1 MSPKRLKAS
10 RYRHDRNRS
19 QAHILKENEPMMNG
33 VEEQTIEEI
42 KESTRL
48 EPELA
53 DISSDIDTSG
63 PKLGDILPELKKMN
77 KEIESNNNQEKE
89 VTEVASE
96 NVLKA
101 EKQEEPV
108 ADTKDELPEETVP
121 EAAPAVESFETKKVE
136 NEPERAEEPKTE
148 NSNADDPDRVPVSTT
163 YSDDEVPNRPGA
175 ILMHARE
182 ILGLSQREVAHKLNL
197 RVNSVSDI
205 EHDRLN
211 QLTAVQFASV
221 HIANYAKLVNINPEL
236 LVDLY
241 KQNVRANV
249 QLQEEQKA
257 KAAAGAAKTE
267 KKKNLKVPLMIAG
280 AAVLVVATAAITS
293 SLMSK
298 SDSNTSGALV
308 IEDTVEASV
317 DSEGTLLMD
326 TENSKMKTN
335 VVEEEPLTEPVDMN
349 TLMAQEQSK
358 NLNTDEIIDSKAG
371 TQTTVEKTNTNISL
385 KVKGEA
391 AKKLQAAKVE
401 PIDENVVQEASSTL
415 KSVNL
420 NSADTVKTVKSEENK
435 LKVSNDNVLTSAKV
449 NDTAAVLTAQPKAE
463 TPKVETPKTEPA
475 EKPVSKA
482 TLSANTRD
490 VSSSVRLNGKR
501 DPFESMNTATI
512 KVTGD
517 VAIKVTG
524 NGKLLKQ
531 GNFSSGDTI
540 KVTGIPPLKISVSD
554 SSKVRI
560 SYMGTTVAVPGA
572 QQVSF
577 ALPTR

>member
-1 MSPKRLKAS
+1 
-10 RYRHDRNRS
+10 
-19 QAHILKENEPMMNG
+19 MMNG

-53 DISSDIDTSG
+53 DITSDIDTSG

-77 KEIESNNNQEKE
+77 KEIESNKNQETE

-96 NVLKA
+96 AVLNV

-108 ADTKDELPEETVP
+108 ADIKEEVPQEVLPEAKVAP
-121 EAAPAVESFETKKVE
+121 EPFK
-136 NEPERAEEPKTE
+136 AEEPAGEPDRVEEPKAET
-148 NSNADDPDRVPVSTT
+148 SNADDPDRVPVSTT

-257 KAAAGAAKTE
+257 KAAAEAVKSE
-267 KKKNLKVPLMIAG
+267 KKRNLKVPLMIAG

-293 SLMSK
+293 SVMSK
-298 SDSNTSGALV
+298 SGSNTSGALV
-308 IEDTVEASV
+308 IEDTVETSV

-335 VVEEEPLTEPVDMN
+335 VVEEEPLNEPVVDMN

-401 PIDENVVQEASSTL
+401 PIEDTVVQEGSSNL
-415 KSVNL
+415 KSVSL
-420 NSADTVKTVKSEENK
+420 NSAETVQTVKAEENK
-435 LKVSNDNVLTSAKV
+435 LKTAKDNVLVSSKV
-449 NDTAAVLTAQPKAE
+449 KEAPQVQTPEPKASE
-463 TPKVETPKTEPA
+463 PKTESA
-475 EKPVSKA
+475 EKTASKA
-482 TLSANTRD
+482 TLSASTRD

-531 GNFSSGDTI
+531 GNFSSGETI

-560 SYMGTTVAVPGA
+560 SYMGTTVAVPSA

>member
-108 ADTKDELPEETVP
+108 ADTKDELPKETVP
-121 EAAPAVESFETKKVE
+121 EAAPAVESFENKKVE

-401 PIDENVVQEASSTL
+401 PVDENIVQEASSNL

-420 NSADTVKTVKSEENK
+420 NSAETTKTVKAEENK
-435 LKVSNDNVLTSAKV
+435 LKITNENVLTSSKV
-449 NDTAAVLTAQPKAE
+449 KESATVQAVQPKAE
-463 TPKVETPKTEPA
+463 PPKTETPKTETA
-475 EKPVSKA
+475 EKPASKA

>member
-1 MSPKRLKAS
+1 
-10 RYRHDRNRS
+10 
-19 QAHILKENEPMMNG
+19 MMNG
-33 VEEQTIEEI
+33 VEDKTIEEI

-48 EPELA
+48 EPEFS
-53 DISSDIDTSG
+53 DINSDIDSSG
-63 PKLGDILPELKKMN
+63 PKLGDILPELKQMN
-77 KEIESNNNQEKE
+77 KEIESNKKQENE
-89 VTEVASE
+89 VTEVSSE
-96 NVLKA
+96 AVLNVEEQSEPVTDTTAELKEESVA
-101 EKQEEPV
+101 DPKTVARMSIDSAKVQEEQ
-108 ADTKDELPEETVP
+108 KPEE
-121 EAAPAVESFETKKVE
+121 EQKNEGAV
-136 NEPERAEEPKTE
+136 
-148 NSNADDPDRVPVSTT
+148 ADDPDRVPVSTT

-241 KQNVRANV
+241 KENVRANV

-257 KAAAGAAKTE
+257 KAAGAEDKAD
-267 KKKNLKVPLMIAG
+267 KKRNFKIPLMIAG

-293 SLMSK
+293 SVMSH
-298 SDSNTSGALV
+298 SSSNTSGALV

-335 VVEEEPLTEPVDMN
+335 VVEEEPITEPVDMN

-358 NLNTDEIIDSKAG
+358 NLNTDEIIDAKAG
-371 TQTTVEKTNTNISL
+371 THTTVEKTNTNISL

-391 AKKLQAAKVE
+391 AKKLQASKVE
-401 PIDENVVQEASSTL
+401 PIEDTVVQEANSTL
-415 KSVNL
+415 KSVSL
-420 NSADTVKTVKSEENK
+420 NTSENVQTVKADENK
-435 LKVSNDNVLTSAKV
+435 LKASADNVLTASKV
-449 NDTAAVLTAQPKAE
+449 NENVQPQTKE
-463 TPKVETPKTEPA
+463 VKTVENKTEPA

-482 TLSANTRD
+482 TLSASTRD

-531 GNFSSGDTI
+531 GNFSSGETI

-560 SYMGTTVAVPGA
+560 SYMGTSVAVPNA

>member
-10 RYRHDRNRS
+10 RYRHDRNRA
-19 QAHILKENEPMMNG
+19 QAHILKENEPLMTS
-33 VEEQTIEEI
+33 VEENNIEELN
-42 KESTRL
+42 ESTRL
-48 EPELA
+48 EPEFA
-53 DISSDIDTSG
+53 NITSDIDSSG

-77 KEIESNNNQEKE
+77 KEIESNKNQEKE

-96 NVLKA
+96 AVLNVTEQLESLTAAPKEEFTEPESAA
-101 EKQEEPV
+101 EPLENAQNENVEEPV
-108 ADTKDELPEETVP
+108 EEP
-121 EAAPAVESFETKKVE
+121 
-136 NEPERAEEPKTE
+136 AEEPKSE
-148 NSNADDPDRVPVSTT
+148 AAGADDPDRVPVSTT

-241 KQNVRANV
+241 KENVRANV

-257 KAAAGAAKTE
+257 KATAAKGE
-267 KKKNLKVPLMIAG
+267 EKSSKKKSFKIPLMIAG

-293 SLMSK
+293 SVMSN
-298 SDSNTSGALV
+298 SNSNTSGALV

-335 VVEEEPLTEPVDMN
+335 VVEEEPITEPVDMN

-371 TQTTVEKTNTNISL
+371 THTAVEKTNTNISL

-391 AKKLQAAKVE
+391 AKKLQASKVE
-401 PIDENVVQEASSTL
+401 PIDDTVVQEANSTL
-415 KSVNL
+415 KSVTL
-420 NSADTVKTVKSEENK
+420 NSAESAQNAKAESETLKSSK
-435 LKVSNDNVLTSAKV
+435 DNVLTASSVK
-449 NDTAAVLTAQPKAE
+449 NTPAVQE
-463 TPKVETPKTEPA
+463 QTPKSAEPKNETA

-482 TLSANTRD
+482 TLSASTRD

-531 GNFSSGDTI
+531 GNFSSGETI

-560 SYMGTTVAVPGA
+560 SYMGTSVAVPSA

>member
-1 MSPKRLKAS
+1 
-10 RYRHDRNRS
+10 
-19 QAHILKENEPMMNG
+19 MMNG

-53 DISSDIDTSG
+53 DITSDIDTSG

-77 KEIESNNNQEKE
+77 KEIESNKNQETE

-96 NVLKA
+96 AVLNV

-108 ADTKDELPEETVP
+108 ADIKEEVPQEVLPE
-121 EAAPAVESFETKKVE
+121 AKVAS
-136 NEPERAEEPKTE
+136 EPFKAEEPAGEPDRVEEPKAE
-148 NSNADDPDRVPVSTT
+148 PSNADDPDRVPVSTT

-257 KAAAGAAKTE
+257 KAAAEAVKSE
-267 KKKNLKVPLMIAG
+267 KKRNLKVPLMIAG

-293 SLMSK
+293 SVMSK
-298 SDSNTSGALV
+298 SGSNTSGALV
-308 IEDTVEASV
+308 IEDTVETSV

-335 VVEEEPLTEPVDMN
+335 VVEEEPLNEPVVDMN

-401 PIDENVVQEASSTL
+401 PIEDTVVQEGSSTL
-415 KSVNL
+415 KSVSL
-420 NSADTVKTVKSEENK
+420 NSAETVQTVKAEENK
-435 LKVSNDNVLTSAKV
+435 LKTAKDNVLVSSKV
-449 NDTAAVLTAQPKAE
+449 KEAPQVQTPEPKASE
-463 TPKVETPKTEPA
+463 PKNESA
-475 EKPVSKA
+475 EKTASKA
-482 TLSANTRD
+482 TLSASTRD

-531 GNFSSGDTI
+531 GNFSSGETI

-560 SYMGTTVAVPGA
+560 SYMGTTVAVPSA

>member
-1 MSPKRLKAS
+1 
-10 RYRHDRNRS
+10 
-19 QAHILKENEPMMNG
+19 MMNG

-53 DISSDIDTSG
+53 DITSDIDTSG

-77 KEIESNNNQEKE
+77 KEIESNKNQETE

-96 NVLKA
+96 AVLNV

-108 ADTKDELPEETVP
+108 ADIKEEVPQEVLPEAKVAP
-121 EAAPAVESFETKKVE
+121 EPFK
-136 NEPERAEEPKTE
+136 AEEPAGEPDRVEEPKAE
-148 NSNADDPDRVPVSTT
+148 PSNADDPDRVPVSTT

-257 KAAAGAAKTE
+257 KAAAEAVKSE
-267 KKKNLKVPLMIAG
+267 KKRNLKVPLMIAG

-293 SLMSK
+293 SVMSK
-298 SDSNTSGALV
+298 SGSNTSGALV
-308 IEDTVEASV
+308 IEDTVETSV

-335 VVEEEPLTEPVDMN
+335 VVEEEPLNEPVVDMN

-401 PIDENVVQEASSTL
+401 PIEDTVVQEGSSNL
-415 KSVNL
+415 KSVSL
-420 NSADTVKTVKSEENK
+420 NSAETVQTVKAEENK
-435 LKVSNDNVLTSAKV
+435 LKTAKDNVLVSSKV
-449 NDTAAVLTAQPKAE
+449 KEAPQVQTPEPKASE
-463 TPKVETPKTEPA
+463 PKTESA
-475 EKPVSKA
+475 EKTASKA
-482 TLSANTRD
+482 TLSASTRD

-531 GNFSSGDTI
+531 GNFSSGETI

-560 SYMGTTVAVPGA
+560 SYMGTTVAVPSA

>member
-1 MSPKRLKAS
+1 M
-10 RYRHDRNRS
+10 
-19 QAHILKENEPMMNG
+19 
-33 VEEQTIEEI
+33 
-42 KESTRL
+42 
-48 EPELA
+48 
-53 DISSDIDTSG
+53 
-63 PKLGDILPELKKMN
+63 
-77 KEIESNNNQEKE
+77 
-89 VTEVASE
+89 
-96 NVLKA
+96 
-101 EKQEEPV
+101 
-108 ADTKDELPEETVP
+108 
-121 EAAPAVESFETKKVE
+121 
-136 NEPERAEEPKTE
+136 
-148 NSNADDPDRVPVSTT
+148 
-163 YSDDEVPNRPGA
+163 
-175 ILMHARE
+175 
-182 ILGLSQREVAHKLNL
+182 
-197 RVNSVSDI
+197 
-205 EHDRLN
+205 
-211 QLTAVQFASV
+211 
-221 HIANYAKLVNINPEL
+221 
-236 LVDLY
+236 DLY

>member
-1 MSPKRLKAS
+1 
-10 RYRHDRNRS
+10 
-19 QAHILKENEPMMNG
+19 MMNG

-53 DISSDIDTSG
+53 DISSDIDSSG

-77 KEIESNNNQEKE
+77 KEIESNNNQEN
-89 VTEVASE
+89 EVAEAASE
-96 NVLKA
+96 SVLNT

-108 ADTKDELPEETVP
+108 AETKAELPEETVP
-121 EAAPAVESFETKKVE
+121 KAEPAAESFETPKVE
-136 NEPERAEEPKTE
+136 KEPESVETPKAET
-148 NSNADDPDRVPVSTT
+148 SNADDPDRVPVSTT

-257 KAAAGAAKTE
+257 KAAAAGAGKTD

>member
-1 MSPKRLKAS
+1 
-10 RYRHDRNRS
+10 
-19 QAHILKENEPMMNG
+19 MMNG

-53 DISSDIDTSG
+53 DITSDIDTSG

-77 KEIESNNNQEKE
+77 KEIESNKNQETE

-96 NVLKA
+96 AVLNV

-108 ADTKDELPEETVP
+108 ADIKEEVPQEVLPEAKVAP
-121 EAAPAVESFETKKVE
+121 EPFK
-136 NEPERAEEPKTE
+136 AEEPAGETDRVEEPKAET
-148 NSNADDPDRVPVSTT
+148 SNADDPDRVPVSTT

-257 KAAAGAAKTE
+257 KAAAEAVKSE
-267 KKKNLKVPLMIAG
+267 KKRNLKVPLMIAG

-293 SLMSK
+293 SVMSK
-298 SDSNTSGALV
+298 SGSNTSGALV
-308 IEDTVEASV
+308 IEDTVETSV

-335 VVEEEPLTEPVDMN
+335 VVEEEPLNEPVVDMN

-401 PIDENVVQEASSTL
+401 PIEDTVVQEGSSNL
-415 KSVNL
+415 KSVSL
-420 NSADTVKTVKSEENK
+420 NSAETVQTVKAEENK
-435 LKVSNDNVLTSAKV
+435 LKTAKDNVLVSSKV
-449 NDTAAVLTAQPKAE
+449 KEAPQVQTPEPKASE
-463 TPKVETPKTEPA
+463 PKTESA
-475 EKPVSKA
+475 EKTASKA
-482 TLSANTRD
+482 TLSASTRD

-531 GNFSSGDTI
+531 GNFSSGETI

-560 SYMGTTVAVPGA
+560 SYMGTTVAVPSA

>member
-1 MSPKRLKAS
+1 
-10 RYRHDRNRS
+10 
-19 QAHILKENEPMMNG
+19 MMNG

-53 DISSDIDTSG
+53 DISSDIDSSG

-463 TPKVETPKTEPA
+463 TPKVETPKIEPA

>member
-53 DISSDIDTSG
+53 DIRSDIDTSG

-77 KEIESNNNQEKE
+77 KEIESNNNQENE
-89 VTEVASE
+89 LTEVASE
-96 NVLKA
+96 NVMKA

-121 EAAPAVESFETKKVE
+121 EVASAVESFESKKIE
-136 NEPERAEEPKTE
+136 SEPERAEEPKTE

-249 QLQEEQKA
+249 QLQEDQKA
-257 KAAAGAAKTE
+257 KAAAGVAKTE
-267 KKKNLKVPLMIAG
+267 KKNFKVPLMIAG

-391 AKKLQAAKVE
+391 AKKLQAAKVD
-401 PIDENVVQEASSTL
+401 PVDENIVQEASSNL

-420 NSADTVKTVKSEENK
+420 NSAETAKTVKAEENK
-435 LKVSNDNVLTSAKV
+435 LKITNDNVLTSSKV
-449 NDTAAVLTAQPKAE
+449 KESAAVQTVQPKVEPVKAE
-463 TPKVETPKTEPA
+463 TPKTETA

-512 KVTGD
+512 RVTGD

-531 GNFSSGDTI
+531 GNFTSGDTI

>member
-10 RYRHDRNRS
+10 RYRHDRTRG
-19 QAHILKENEPMMNG
+19 QAHILKENEPLMTS
-33 VEEQTIEEI
+33 VEENNIEELN
-42 KESTRL
+42 ESTRL
-48 EPELA
+48 EPEFA
-53 DISSDIDTSG
+53 NITSDIDTSG

-77 KEIESNNNQEKE
+77 KEIESNINQEKE

-96 NVLKA
+96 AVLNVTEQLEPLTAAPKEEFTEPESVSEPVENAQNEKA
-101 EKQEEPV
+101 EEPV
-108 ADTKDELPEETVP
+108 
-121 EAAPAVESFETKKVE
+121 
-136 NEPERAEEPKTE
+136 EEPVDEPKSE
-148 NSNADDPDRVPVSTT
+148 SAGADDPDRVPVSTT

-241 KQNVRANV
+241 KENVRANV

-257 KAAAGAAKTE
+257 KAAAE
-267 KKKNLKVPLMIAG
+267 KGEDKSSNKKSFKLPLMIAG
-280 AAVLVVATAAITS
+280 AAVLVIATAAITAS
-293 SLMSK
+293 VMSN
-298 SDSNTSGALV
+298 SNTSTSGALV
-308 IEDTVEASV
+308 IEDTVETSV

-335 VVEEEPLTEPVDMN
+335 VIEEEPITEPVDMN

-358 NLNTDEIIDSKAG
+358 NLNSDEIIDAKAG
-371 TQTTVEKTNTNISL
+371 THTAVEKTNTNISL

-391 AKKLQAAKVE
+391 AKKIQASKVE
-401 PIDENVVQEASSTL
+401 PIDDTVVQEANSTL
-415 KSVNL
+415 KSVTL
-420 NSADTVKTVKSEENK
+420 NSAESAQNVKAETETLKSSK
-435 LKVSNDNVLTSAKV
+435 DK
-449 NDTAAVLTAQPKAE
+449 VLTASSVKNTPAVQEQAPKSVEPKKE
-463 TPKVETPKTEPA
+463 TA
-475 EKPVSKA
+475 EKPASKA
-482 TLSANTRD
+482 TLSASTRD

-531 GNFSSGDTI
+531 GNFSSGETI

-560 SYMGTTVAVPGA
+560 SYMGTSVAVPSA

>member
-1 MSPKRLKAS
+1 
-10 RYRHDRNRS
+10 
-19 QAHILKENEPMMNG
+19 MMNG

-53 DISSDIDTSG
+53 DISSDIDSSG

-449 NDTAAVLTAQPKAE
+449 NDTAAVMTAQPKAE
-463 TPKVETPKTEPA
+463 TPKVETPKIEPA

>member
-1 MSPKRLKAS
+1 MAGRIPRLPRAAAVFGPTAAKAVS
-10 RYRHDRNRS
+10 RRS
-19 QAHILKENEPMMNG
+19 
-33 VEEQTIEEI
+33 
-42 KESTRL
+42 R
-48 EPELA
+48 
-53 DISSDIDTSG
+53 ISSSR
-63 PKLGDILPELKKMN
+63 E
-77 KEIESNNNQEKE
+77 EK
-89 VTEVASE
+89 S
-96 NVLKA
+96 
-101 EKQEEPV
+101 
-108 ADTKDELPEETVP
+108 
-121 EAAPAVESFETKKVE
+121 S
-136 NEPERAEEPKTE
+136 
-148 NSNADDPDRVPVSTT
+148 
-163 YSDDEVPNRPGA
+163 
-175 ILMHARE
+175 
-182 ILGLSQREVAHKLNL
+182 
-197 RVNSVSDI
+197 
-205 EHDRLN
+205 
-211 QLTAVQFASV
+211 
-221 HIANYAKLVNINPEL
+221 
-236 LVDLY
+236 
-241 KQNVRANV
+241 
-249 QLQEEQKA
+249 
-257 KAAAGAAKTE
+257 
-267 KKKNLKVPLMIAG
+267 KKKSFKIPLMIAG

-293 SLMSK
+293 SVMSN
-298 SDSNTSGALV
+298 SNSNTSGALV

-335 VVEEEPLTEPVDMN
+335 VVEEEPITEPVDMN

-371 TQTTVEKTNTNISL
+371 THTAVEKTNPNISL

-391 AKKLQAAKVE
+391 AKKLQASKVE
-401 PIDENVVQEASSTL
+401 PIDDTVVQEANSTL
-415 KSVNL
+415 KSVTL
-420 NSADTVKTVKSEENK
+420 NSAESSQNAKAESETLKSSK
-435 LKVSNDNVLTSAKV
+435 DNVLTASSVK
-449 NDTAAVLTAQPKAE
+449 NTPAVQE
-463 TPKVETPKTEPA
+463 QTPKSAEPKNETA

-482 TLSANTRD
+482 TLSASTRD

-524 NGKLLKQ
+524 NGKRLKQ

>member
-10 RYRHDRNRS
+10 RYRHDRNRG
-19 QAHILKENEPMMNG
+19 QAHILKENEPLMTS
-33 VEEQTIEEI
+33 VEENNIEELN
-42 KESTRL
+42 ESTRL
-48 EPELA
+48 EPEFA
-53 DISSDIDTSG
+53 NITSDIDSSG

-77 KEIESNNNQEKE
+77 KEIESNKNQEKE

-96 NVLKA
+96 AVLNVTEQLEPLTAAPKEEFTEPESAA
-101 EKQEEPV
+101 EPLENAQNENVEEPV
-108 ADTKDELPEETVP
+108 EEP
-121 EAAPAVESFETKKVE
+121 
-136 NEPERAEEPKTE
+136 AEEPKSE
-148 NSNADDPDRVPVSTT
+148 AAGADDPDRVPVSTT

-241 KQNVRANV
+241 KENVRANV

-257 KAAAGAAKTE
+257 KAAAAKGE
-267 KKKNLKVPLMIAG
+267 EKSSKKKSFKIPLMIAG

-293 SLMSK
+293 SVMSN
-298 SDSNTSGALV
+298 SNSNTSGALV

-335 VVEEEPLTEPVDMN
+335 VVEEEPITEPVDMN

-371 TQTTVEKTNTNISL
+371 THTAVEKTNTNISL

-391 AKKLQAAKVE
+391 AKKLQASKVE
-401 PIDENVVQEASSTL
+401 PIDDTVVQEANSTL
-415 KSVNL
+415 KSVTL
-420 NSADTVKTVKSEENK
+420 NSAESAQNAKAESETLKSSK
-435 LKVSNDNVLTSAKV
+435 DNVLTASSVK
-449 NDTAAVLTAQPKAE
+449 NTPAVQE
-463 TPKVETPKTEPA
+463 QTPKSAEPKNETA

-482 TLSANTRD
+482 TLSASTRD

-531 GNFSSGDTI
+531 GNFSSGETI

-560 SYMGTTVAVPGA
+560 SYMGTSVAVPSA

>member
-517 VAIKVTG
+517 VAIRVTG

>member
-1 MSPKRLKAS
+1 
-10 RYRHDRNRS
+10 
-19 QAHILKENEPMMNG
+19 MMNG

-53 DISSDIDTSG
+53 DISSDIDSSG

>member
-1 MSPKRLKAS
+1 
-10 RYRHDRNRS
+10 
-19 QAHILKENEPMMNG
+19 MMNG

-53 DISSDIDTSG
+53 DITSDIDTSG

-77 KEIESNNNQEKE
+77 KEIESNKNQETE

-96 NVLKA
+96 AVLNV

-108 ADTKDELPEETVP
+108 ADIKEEVPQEVLPEAKVAP
-121 EAAPAVESFETKKVE
+121 EPFK
-136 NEPERAEEPKTE
+136 AEEPAGETDRVEEPKAET
-148 NSNADDPDRVPVSTT
+148 SNADDPDRVPVSTT

-257 KAAAGAAKTE
+257 KAAAEAVKSE
-267 KKKNLKVPLMIAG
+267 KKRNLKVPLMIAG

-293 SLMSK
+293 SVMSK
-298 SDSNTSGALV
+298 SGSNTSGALV
-308 IEDTVEASV
+308 IEDTVETSV

-335 VVEEEPLTEPVDMN
+335 VVEEEPLNEPVVDMN

-401 PIDENVVQEASSTL
+401 PIEDTVVQEGSSNL
-415 KSVNL
+415 KSVSL
-420 NSADTVKTVKSEENK
+420 NSAETVQTVKAEENK
-435 LKVSNDNVLTSAKV
+435 LKTAKDNVLVSSKV
-449 NDTAAVLTAQPKAE
+449 KEAPQVQTLEPKASE
-463 TPKVETPKTEPA
+463 PKTESA
-475 EKPVSKA
+475 EKTASKA
-482 TLSANTRD
+482 ILSASTRD

-531 GNFSSGDTI
+531 GNFSSGETI

-560 SYMGTTVAVPGA
+560 SYMGTTVAVPSA

>member
-1 MSPKRLKAS
+1 
-10 RYRHDRNRS
+10 
-19 QAHILKENEPMMNG
+19 MMNG

-53 DISSDIDTSG
+53 DISSDIDSSG

-77 KEIESNNNQEKE
+77 KEIESNNNQEN
-89 VTEVASE
+89 EVAEAASE
-96 NVLKA
+96 SVLNT
-101 EKQEEPV
+101 EKNEEPV

-121 EAAPAVESFETKKVE
+121 KAEPAAESFETPKVE
-136 NEPERAEEPKTE
+136 KEPESVETPKAET
-148 NSNADDPDRVPVSTT
+148 SNADDPDRVPVSTT

>member
-53 DISSDIDTSG
+53 DISSDIDSSG